1 MRWATDAICAC
12 NGMKPLALAFALLF
26 AQAGLAEVVSL
37 DCRVQYQTEG
47 ELWHRAVA
55 LEYDQ
60 KKLISVKI
68 DDQPVYT
75 FNRVGTTIVTS
86 VDSERIRLEFAKT
99 KTTWRSSFR
108 DKDFGTGVCARMK

>member
-1 MRWATDAICAC
+1 MTAVICVYRS
-12 NGMKPLALAFALLF
+12 LALASALLF
-26 AQAGLAEVVSL
+26 AETSFAEVVSL
-37 DCRVQYQTEG
+37 DCRVQYQKDG

-55 LEYDQ
+55 LDYDQ

-68 DDQPVYT
+68 DGQPVYT

-86 VDSERIRLEFAKT
+86 VDSERVRLEFEKN